1 MMPVM
6 RRSRW
11 TLYVLP
17 ALAGLAVVAL
27 LLPRSAT
34 PVRTARVVRSNLRV
48 TVSCSGK
55 LRPPRGGELRAP
67 EAGSVTAVDVT
78 EGSAVR
84 EGQLLLRLSSPELVT
99 RQLQARAELAELEA
113 RQKAAAADLV
123 EARAEVERR
132 RRTAEQDTR
141 LLAAEAI
148 SAETAE
154 ASAAGL
160 RAARARLDAA
170 ASSAASLD
178 PSDPSSRLALAR
190 DLVSQLDD
198 RVARLR
204 VRAPIDGTVFGLP
217 RVGEPVR
224 LGQPLGGLASPD
236 RPRAVVR
243 VDEPDVARVTV
254 GQRLVVSFDGL
265 PGKEFRG
272 TLRSLDRGLKP
283 SEGREVAEG
292 EGELSD
298 PGHLLPLNAS
308 VSVEVIVG
316 ERADAIVVPRGA
328 LLRQG
333 DERYVL
339 VVRDG
344 RAERRRIAVGL
355 VGLSEVEVLD
365 GLTAGEEV
373 VLAGA
378 SPVAPGQ
385 RVRAHAG

>member
-6 RRSRW
+6 RRSRG
-11 TLYVLP
+11 TLYALP
-17 ALAGLAVVAL
+17 VLAGLAVVAL

-67 EAGSVTAVDVT
+67 EAGSVAAVDVT

-84 EGQLLLRLSSPELVT
+84 EGQVLLRLSSPDLVT
-99 RQLQARAELAELEA
+99 RQLQARADLAELEA

-123 EARAEVERR
+123 EARADVERR
-132 RRTAEQDTR
+132 RRTAEQDAR
-141 LLAAEAI
+141 LLGADAI

-154 ASAAGL
+154 ASTAAL
-160 RAARARLDAA
+160 RAAQARLDAA

-198 RVARLR
+198 RVTRLR

-217 RVGEPVR
+217 RVGEPVS
-224 LGQPLGGLASPD
+224 LGQPLASPD
-236 RPRAVVR
+236 RPRLVVR
-243 VDEPDVARVTV
+243 VDEPDVARVAV

-265 PGKEFRG
+265 PGKQFPG
-272 TLRSLDRGLKP
+272 TLRILDRGLKP

-292 EGELSD
+292 QGDISD

-328 LLRQG
+328 LLREG

-365 GLTAGEEV
+365 GLAGGEEV
-373 VLAGA
+373 VLPGA
-378 SPVAPGQ
+378 IPIAPGQ
-385 RVRAHAG
+385 RVRPHAG